1 MTLTDESFAYVA
13 DLVRRE
19 SAIVLERGK
28 EYLVEA
34 RLLPLSRQT
43 GAATVNEFVQ
53 RLRVLPAKETVAAV
67 VDALTTNETF
77 WFRDGD
83 PFEALRNDVLP
94 RAMEQARA
102 RRRLT
107 IWSAACSSGQEAYSI
122 AMLAAELVTPLG
134 WTVEI
139 HATDISPTMLA
150 RVDEGRYSALEVG
163 RGLPAPLLAR
173 HFTQTGSNEFQVND
187 NLRAMV
193 QTRYLNLAQPFPVLP
208 AFDIVFLRNVLIY
221 FDAETKTRILRDVRR
236 VTAPGGWLFL
246 GAAETTLGI
255 DEAWQRESAGRAS
268 LHRKAGAADVRL
280 LDQVS

>member
-1 MTLTDESFAYVA
+1 MTLTDESFAFVA
-13 DLVRRE
+13 DLVRKE
-19 SAIVLERGK
+19 SAIVLDRGK

-34 RLLPLSRQT
+34 RLLPLSRQA
-43 GAATVNEFVQ
+43 GAATVDDFVQ
-53 RLRVLPAKETVAAV
+53 RLRFVPDRATVEAV

-83 PFEALRNDVLP
+83 PFEALRNDVFP
-94 RAMEQARA
+94 RAMAAAQS
-102 RRRLT
+102 RRRLS

-139 HATDISPTMLA
+139 LATDISPTMLA
-150 RVDEGRYSALEVG
+150 RVDSGRYTALEVG
-163 RGLPAPLLAR
+163 RGLPAPLLGR
-173 HFTQTGSNEFQVND
+173 HFTQVSSNEYEVNE

-208 AFDIVFLRNVLIY
+208 TFDIVFLRNVLIY
-221 FDAETKTRILRDVRR
+221 FDSEVKARILQNVRR
-236 VTAPGGWLFL
+236 VTAPGGFLFL

-255 DEAWQRESAGRAS
+255 DEEWLREQAGRAS
-268 LHRKAGAADVRL
+268 LHRKPGVADLVL
-280 LDQVS
+280 EDVS